1 MNEIKIALDTIQFKR
16 GSINNLPKEAK
27 YGEPLLV
34 YSNEGKYS
42 LYMGLG
48 EGKSPILL
56 AGDFAAINSTL
67 DNLKKQINNIA
78 DRLDNNKAS
87 VLYDSETK
95 NLTIS
100 APNTKFQKEDKNFM
114 IK

>member
-48 EGKSPILL
+48 DCRHRK
-56 AGDFAAINSTL
+56 
-67 DNLKKQINNIA
+67 
-78 DRLDNNKAS
+78 
-87 VLYDSETK
+87 
-95 NLTIS
+95 
-100 APNTKFQKEDKNFM
+100 
-114 IK
+114 

>member
-34 YSNEGKYS
+34 YDNEGNYS

-56 AGDFAAINSTL
+56 TQDFAAISSIL
-67 DNLKKQINNIA
+67 DNLKKQIDDISS
-78 DRLDNNKAS
+78 RLDNNKVS
-87 VLYDSETK
+87 VSFDSKTK

-100 APNTKFQKEDKNFM
+100 APNTEFDKEDKNL
-114 IK
+114 IVK

>member
-1 MNEIKIALDTIQFKR
+1 MSGIKITVDTIQFKR
-16 GSINNLPKEAK
+16 GSIKNLPKEAK

-34 YSNEGKYS
+34 YDEEGKYY

-48 EGKSPILL
+48 EGKAPILL
-56 AGDFAAINSTL
+56 TQDLSVIDDTL
-67 DNLKKQINNIA
+67 DNLKKQIDDIA
-78 DRLDNNKAS
+78 NDLENNKAS
-87 VLYDSETK
+87 VLYDNKTK

-100 APNTKFQKEDKNFM
+100 APNTEFEKENKNFI